1 MTLLEIKQSPLFTDQ
16 GRATCGMLRQH
27 LLMLQRK
34 YMRST
39 PTSDL
44 TEIGRRALIY
54 SEVIDAVEELMNAA
68 PKVEVAQRKRLHR
81 QGAERPATPPKPK
94 KR

>member
-1 MTLLEIKQSPLFTDQ
+1 MTLSEIKSSPLFTDQ

-34 YMRST
+34 YSRNT

-44 TEIGRRALIY
+44 DEIGRRAIIY

-68 PKVEVAQRKRLHR
+68 PQVQPAKRKRLHPA
-81 QGAERPATPPKPK
+81 GATPPKLK
-94 KR
+94 E